1 MLLYYDLGKRQCSWV
16 GERGR
21 ETAIERRTEAYEAKR
36 ERDRESDFEQNPL
49 ARSV

>member
-1 MLLYYDLGKRQCSWV
+1 MIYGRDSALGWEKEGGRQPLR
-16 GERGR
+16 GEQ
-21 ETAIERRTEAYEAKR
+21 RRTKER